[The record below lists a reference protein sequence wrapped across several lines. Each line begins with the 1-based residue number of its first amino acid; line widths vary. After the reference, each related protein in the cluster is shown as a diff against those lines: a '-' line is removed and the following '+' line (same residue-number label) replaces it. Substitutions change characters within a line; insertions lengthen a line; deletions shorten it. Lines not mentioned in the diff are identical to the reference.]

1 MMKKNNGF
9 SLVELI
15 IVIAIIT
22 ILAAAI
28 APALIRYIDKSR
40 KADDIASAD
49 AMATAYKAA
58 LSEEDIYTELW
69 KAVNNARVSD
79 ATACVPLLVCAS
91 SDDEWTIYNTA
102 SGADLSEFK
111 AVMDAGCPPQALKF
125 TKDVNPVEAGNANS
139 DYIMGASSDFEPGGW
154 MICIN
159 STNEPCVYVT
169 DGSMNSG
176 IQGVSLNPLRCEDY
190 R

>member
-1 MMKKNNGF
+1 MKRNKGF

-15 IVIAIIT
+15 IVIAIIA

-49 AMATAYKAA
+49 AMGTAFKGA
-58 LSEEDIYTELW
+58 LAEEEIYTELMT
-69 KAVNNARVSD
+69 AVTSTRASNPNATVS
-79 ATACVPLLVCAS
+79 LLIANAD
-91 SDDEWTIYNTA
+91 DDELTINTTA
-102 SGADLSEFK
+102 GGADLSEFK
-111 AVMDAGCPPQALKF
+111 AVMDKGCPPQKIKF
-125 TKDVNPVEAGNANS
+125 TKDVNPVDAGNSNA
-139 DYIMGASSDFEPGGW
+139 DYIYGNSTDFVPGGW

-169 DGSMNSG
+169 DGQASG
-176 IQGVSLNPLRCEDY
+176 LEGVSLNPLRCEDY
-190 R
+190 K